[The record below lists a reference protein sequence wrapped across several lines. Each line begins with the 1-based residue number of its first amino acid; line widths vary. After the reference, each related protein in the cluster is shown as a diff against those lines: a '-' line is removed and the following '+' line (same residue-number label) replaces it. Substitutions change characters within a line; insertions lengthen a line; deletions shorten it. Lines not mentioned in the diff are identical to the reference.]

1 MKKGIV
7 ADYSDRQRDRKRI
20 EHKNTHKTLTKH
32 SQRNMTMRPMKPSEM
47 DLSKISFS
55 ELKTLKNGGKQVYVN
70 YDNHGVF
77 IQTPELEI
85 PFDSGKF
92 FPNDKNESSGKYAVE
107 VSLKGHDK
115 DGSVKDFHDMLVK
128 VEESILKAG
137 KENSMAWFKKNK
149 SMEVLQDSYTN
160 MVKVSKDRDT
170 GEPDGK
176 YPPRFTFKIK
186 QFDGEVQCKC
196 FKHGERE
203 PMNVNDP
210 KGENYVLLGIPIPYD
225 QRLSIKHQGVFKKG
239 TKVKMV
245 LRCNGI
251 WITNGKFGCTW
262 AAEQLRIKMP
272 ESYDDYSF
280 LDDTDDEGAGESSE
294 KLDANFRVESS
305 DEEDE
310 EDDE

>member
-1 MKKGIV
+1 M
-7 ADYSDRQRDRKRI
+7 S
-20 EHKNTHKTLTKH
+20 
-32 SQRNMTMRPMKPSEM
+32 MRPMKSSEM
-47 DLSKISFS
+47 DFSKITFS

-70 YDNHGVF
+70 YDNHGIFV
-77 IQTPELEI
+77 QTPELEV

-92 FPNDKNESSGKYAVE
+92 FPNDKNEGSGKYAVE
-107 VSLKGHDK
+107 VSLKGHDTE
-115 DGSVKDFHDMLVK
+115 GSVKDFADMLSNL
-128 VEESILKAG
+128 EESILNSA
-137 KENSMAWFKKNK
+137 KENSMGWFKKNK
-149 SMEVLQDSYTN
+149 SMEVLKDSYTP
-160 MVKVSKDRDT
+160 MMKLSKDKET

-186 QFDGEVQCKC
+186 QYDGEVQCKC

-203 PMNVNDP
+203 PMNVSD
-210 KGENYVLLGIPIPYD
+210 KSKDDFVLLGIPIPYD

-262 AAEQLRIKMP
+262 AAEQLRIKLP
-272 ESYDDYSF
+272 ESFDNYSF
-280 LDDTDDEGAGESSE
+280 LDDTDEEDAGGSSE
-294 KLDANFRVESS
+294 KLDSNYQVESS

-310 EDDE
+310 E